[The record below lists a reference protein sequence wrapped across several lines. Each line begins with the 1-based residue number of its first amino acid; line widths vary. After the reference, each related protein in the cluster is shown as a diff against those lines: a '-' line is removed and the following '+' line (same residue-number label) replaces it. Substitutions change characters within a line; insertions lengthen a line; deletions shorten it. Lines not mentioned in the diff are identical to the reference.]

1 MNQKNYTRTVGIFGG
16 SGFVGEAII
25 ERLAKTNLKLKIAT
39 RKPYLSQHLKVYG
52 DIGQIELVKIDIA
65 STLSIESFIQDC
77 DICINLIGILF
88 EKRTQKFKA
97 LHTDFPKQLATAF
110 SKISKDGMLIHFSAL
125 GVKEHSQSKYIVSKY
140 LGEQEVKT
148 NFVNSVIMK
157 PSIIVGPKDN
167 FFNMFAKLINLLPVI
182 PLVGAETKFQP
193 VYVGDVAEAVHYIIQ
208 NNIKNETFEIAG
220 NKIFTFKELIEL
232 LLKEI
237 RKKRLII
244 PIPFSVG
251 KIQAFIF
258 QLMPKPILTVDQV
271 TILEEGNNIVSGNF
285 KTLKDLNIL
294 PQSIESAISSY
305 LKIYRPKGQ
314 FSE

>member
-1 MNQKNYTRTVGIFGG
+1 MNQKNYSRTVGIFGG

-39 RKPYLSQHLKVYG
+39 RKPYLSQQLKVYG

-65 STLSIESFIQDC
+65 STLSIENFIKDC
-77 DICINLIGILF
+77 DVCINLIGILF
-88 EKRTQKFKA
+88 EKGSQKFKT
-97 LHTDFPKQLATAF
+97 LHVDFPKQLATAF

-125 GVKEHSQSKYIVSKY
+125 GVKQDSQSQYIESKY

-148 NFVNSVIMK
+148 NFTNSVIMK

-167 FFNMFAKLINLLPVI
+167 FFNMFAKLINFLPVI

-193 VYVGDVAEAVHYIIQ
+193 VYVADVAEAVHHIIQ
-208 NNIKNETFEIAG
+208 NNIKKETFEIAG
-220 NKIFTFKELIEL
+220 EKIFTFKELIEL

-251 KIQAFIF
+251 KIQAFF
-258 QLMPKPILTVDQV
+258 LQLMPKPILTVDQV
-271 TILEEGNNIVSGNF
+271 IILEEGNNILSGNF
-285 KTLKDLNIL
+285 KTLKDLNVL
-294 PQSIESAISSY
+294 PQSIESVISSY